1 MVQVANDTIQYRN
14 WSTPNGM
21 NELLKV
27 FQSGAYLS
35 DESSELLKELMSVST
50 PWFDRRIKGQL
61 PQGTPVG
68 S

>member
-21 NELLKV
+21 NELLRV

-35 DESSELLKELMSVST
+35 LDQISELLKDVDT
-50 PWFDRRIKGQL
+50 KFRQPWFDRRSFQKRKFYW
-61 PQGTPVG
+61 
-68 S
+68 